1 MIETEMDIG
10 WNLYFWTSVYN
21 DCQINM
27 ILIDLKSCFIWT
39 ENFSLAQEQRKTTP
53 SFLFLVCL
61 HEPFILIYFILSYF
75 IPSSSSSSSSKW
87 LSLIY
92 NERRNFIFHLMTTIW
107 LAIIMSLLLISYP
120 SCLISSSMLTN
131 RWLWWLLLFLFL
143 AFIFLFAFFVY

>member
-21 DCQINM
+21 DCQITL

-75 IPSSSSSSSSKW
+75 IPSSSSSSSKW

-92 NERRNFIFHLMTTIW
+92 YERRNFIFHLMTTIW

-120 SCLISSSMLTN
+120 SCIISSSMLTN